1 MKVLMLHGI
10 NHNMFGKRDPV
21 QYGTVTLAE
30 IDAQLQ
36 ALGRE
41 LGAEVES
48 FQTNSEAAMCER
60 IHQGFTDGVDAVLI
74 NAGAWTHY
82 SYGIRDALAI
92 LTVPVVELH
101 MSNIHA
107 REAFRHHSVFA
118 EIVRGQICGFGIDS
132 YLLAL
137 RAAVSA
143 AQRSLN
149 EAGAKQ

>member
-21 QYGTVTLAE
+21 QYGTITLDE
-30 IDAQLQ
+30 INASLT
-36 ALGRE
+36 ALGKE
-41 LGAEVES
+41 LGAEIEA
-48 FQTNSEAAMCER
+48 FQTNHEGAMCER
-60 IHQGFTDGVDAVLI
+60 IHQGFVEGVDAVLI

-92 LTVPVVELH
+92 LTCPIVELH

-107 REAFRHHSVFA
+107 REEFRHKSVFA
-118 EIVRGQICGFGIDS
+118 EIVKGQIAGFGADS

-143 AQRSLN
+143 AK
-149 EAGAKQ
+149 AAK

>member
-1 MKVLMLHGI
+1 MKKVLMLHGI

-21 QYGTVTLAE
+21 QYGSITLDE
-30 IDAQLQ
+30 IDAQLRS
-36 ALGRE
+36 LGE
-41 LGAEVES
+41 GLGVAVES

-60 IHQGFTDGVDAVLI
+60 IHRAFDEQQDAVLI

-92 LTVPVVELH
+92 LTCPVVELH

-107 REAFRHHSVFA
+107 REPFRHHSVFA
-118 EIVRGQICGFGIDS
+118 DIVKGQICGFGVQS

-137 RAAVSA
+137 RAVASGMADVS
-143 AQRSLN
+143 
-149 EAGAKQ
+149 